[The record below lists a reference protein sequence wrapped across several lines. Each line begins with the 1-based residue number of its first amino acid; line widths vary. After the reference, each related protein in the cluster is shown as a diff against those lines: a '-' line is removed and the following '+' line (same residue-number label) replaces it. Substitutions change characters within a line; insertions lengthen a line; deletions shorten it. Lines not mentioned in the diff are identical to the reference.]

1 VEWDDTPVPSQEAGE
16 RNFSLKLGIGYSQ
29 KQRQGPKR
37 WQLRDEVVY
46 DGVEEP
52 ENFAERFCARMEES
66 FQVEAAKHVVV
77 KGDGVEWICEGAA
90 QVFPRHVFQLDRWPV
105 G

>member
-1 VEWDDTPVPSQEAGE
+1 
-16 RNFSLKLGIGYSQ
+16 
-29 KQRQGPKR
+29 
-37 WQLRDEVVY
+37 
-46 DGVEEP
+46 
-52 ENFAERFCARMEES
+52 MEES